1 MHAGEIKQTGVNT
14 TQDSRGLLPI
24 PLKNFNDC
32 KDQAYHNKLI
42 ESIAQGYK

>member
-14 TQDSRGLLPI
+14 TQDSILPI

-42 ESIAQGYK
+42 ESIAQAYK